1 MTDSLDTLT
10 PGTTFGRY
18 TLGRLLG
25 RGGMGAVYEATHRD
39 LRKRVAIKTL
49 LPETARNA
57 TALARFLRE
66 GEAVA
71 RLRHPN
77 VVDISDVGVEGG
89 VPYLVMEYLE
99 GEDLCAALE
108 REGRLA
114 VPRLVDLMLPIL
126 DAVAAAHEE
135 GIVHRDLKPENIFL
149 ARARHGELTP
159 KLLDFGISKVADLGG
174 AGPLTGTNVMMGT
187 VFYMSPEQV
196 QNSRDVD
203 GATDQYSLG
212 VILYACAV
220 GQHPFR
226 DVGARD
232 SLYDL
237 LTAIVGGRFSPPRA
251 LRPDLPPGFD
261 QVIARAMATR
271 REDRYPS
278 VNALALALVPY
289 ASPALRAIWQPRL
302 SLRADTARN
311 GAPPAPSD
319 APRGGSVGVALDAAQ
334 PRVDTLGAVA
344 SETSKGRTPARRA
357 RLPIVVASVASA
369 LVVGVAA
376 MVAMRPP
383 TTPARPTA
391 SPTVIAPPPHAEPP
405 VAPPQPQAPAVPTQ
419 PAAVAPPTPTREVPP
434 PAPRVASETSP
445 RRNATPTGERVDRRR
460 HREDPAVAPVLI
472 AAPPVQTPPS
482 GGHISW

>member
-1 MTDSLDTLT
+1 MTDPLETLT
-10 PGTTFGRY
+10 PGATFGRY
-18 TLGRLLG
+18 SIGRLLG

-49 LPETARNA
+49 LPETARNP

-99 GEDLCAALE
+99 GEDLCTTLE
-108 REGRLA
+108 REGRIA
-114 VPRLVDLMLPIL
+114 PPRLVDLMLPIL
-126 DAVAAAHEE
+126 DAVVAAHEE
-135 GIVHRDLKPENIFL
+135 GVVHRDLKPENIFL
-149 ARARHGELTP
+149 ARARHDEVTP
-159 KLLDFGISKVADLGG
+159 KLLDFGISKVADLGAG
-174 AGPLTGTNVMMGT
+174 GPLTGTNVMMGT

-237 LTAIVGGRFSPPRA
+237 LTAIVGGRFVAPGA

-271 REDRYPS
+271 REDRFPS
-278 VNALALALVPY
+278 VNALALALLPY
-289 ASPALRAIWQPRL
+289 ASPAARSLWQPRL

-311 GAPPAPSD
+311 LHP
-319 APRGGSVGVALDAAQ
+319 AAQ
-334 PRVDTLGAVA
+334 AGARVDTLGAVA
-344 SETSKGRTPARRA
+344 SDTRGGAASRRP
-357 RLPIVVASVASA
+357 RLPIAVAGVVSA
-369 LVVGVAA
+369 IMVSLAA
-376 MVAMRPP
+376 VFAMRHS
-383 TTPARPTA
+383 TTARPATVTAPPARAAAPSTPVPAQPPARETEPAQRATAPEVPLPAPRAAGDAPPRRSGAPTGDRA
-391 SPTVIAPPPHAEPP
+391 VRRRHHDDPVIAPTVTA
-405 VAPPQPQAPAVPTQ
+405 
-419 PAAVAPPTPTREVPP
+419 APPT
-434 PAPRVASETSP
+434 
-445 RRNATPTGERVDRRR
+445 
-460 HREDPAVAPVLI
+460 
-472 AAPPVQTPPS
+472 QTPPA